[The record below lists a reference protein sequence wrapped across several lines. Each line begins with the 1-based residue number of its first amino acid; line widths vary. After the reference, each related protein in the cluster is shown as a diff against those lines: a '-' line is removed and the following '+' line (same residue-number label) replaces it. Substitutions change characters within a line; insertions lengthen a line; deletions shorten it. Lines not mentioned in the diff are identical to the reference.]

1 MGNTFLT
8 PTEIAA
14 EALLSLENAMG
25 MAETVYQDYKAEFQ
39 KKGDTVTIRKPASFT
54 AIEFDGDLTGEYQD
68 ITESSTTVVL
78 DTILDVSFLVGSK
91 ELTLDIV
98 SFRKQ
103 ILDPAMQA
111 ISQALDYKL
120 TGLYADVANHVA
132 YDATSE
138 ATKLA
143 NLANSMA
150 FLNAEKAPLSPRY
163 GMIDET
169 THAGL
174 VVVPSFLNAEKSG
187 TTETLRESSLGKL
200 FGAQWFMNQNVR
212 AHTWTAY
219 ADLAGAIDFGS
230 GSTGAV
236 VVGTTTVHMDA
247 LGSLVI
253 TKGTVFT
260 VAGDTTKYVVTA
272 DVTIGSNE
280 CDVAFYP
287 ASKVAWDENAVVTFL
302 TQSVAENLIYHRN
315 AFALVFRPLE
325 PPMGGAKGVQV
336 NWRGLP
342 LRMTYDYNM
351 NTKANICSI
360 DLLCGVKTLTPELA
374 CRLIK
379 HT

>member
-1 MGNTFLT
+1 
-8 PTEIAA
+8 
-14 EALLSLENAMG
+14 
-25 MAETVYQDYKAEFQ
+25 
-39 KKGDTVTIRKPASFT
+39 
-54 AIEFDGDLTGEYQD
+54 
-68 ITESSTTVVL
+68 
-78 DTILDVSFLVGSK
+78 
-91 ELTLDIV
+91 LTLDIV

-120 TGLYADVANHVA
+120 TGLYADIHNYIA

-143 NLANSMA
+143 NLANTVA
-150 FLNAEKAPLSPRY
+150 LLNKEKAPLMPRY
-163 GMIDET
+163 AMVDET
-169 THAGL
+169 TQAGL
-174 VVVPSFLNAEKSG
+174 IVVPSFLNAEKSG
-187 TTETLRESSLGKL
+187 TTETLRNGSMGKL
-200 FGAQWFMNQNVR
+200 FGAEFFMNQNVR
-212 AHTWTAY
+212 AHSWTGY
-219 ADLAGAIDFGS
+219 GDLAGAIDS
-230 GSTGAV
+230 PAAADYP
-236 VVGTTTVHMDA
+236 VGTSTIHVDA

-253 TKGTVFT
+253 SKGTILYVT
-260 VAGDTTKYVVTA
+260 GDTTGGQQNFYVVTA

-280 CDVAFYP
+280 ADIAIYP
-287 ASKVAWDENAVVTFL
+287 ATKNIISDGAVVTL
-302 TQSVAENLIYHRN
+302 VTQSVAENLIYHKN

-325 PPMGGAKGVQV
+325 PPMGGAKAVQV

-374 CRLIK
+374 ARLIK